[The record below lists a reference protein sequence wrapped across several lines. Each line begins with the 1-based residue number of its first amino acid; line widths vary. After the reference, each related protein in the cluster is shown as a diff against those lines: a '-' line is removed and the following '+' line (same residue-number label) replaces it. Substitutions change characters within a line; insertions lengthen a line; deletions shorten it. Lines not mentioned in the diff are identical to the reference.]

1 MVSGW
6 GTDRADEGRS
16 AVEAIDRTAPETA
29 ESRRAPARWLRSA
42 RTDLLVAGCYLS
54 LAFFVLAGLWSNLE
68 SGYLSKSDQD
78 QTLYEWFYAVTAHNI
93 THLASPLSTQLQ
105 NYPDGMNMMA
115 NTLMYG
121 WGVPFTPVTL
131 LFGPTVTFVSALTF
145 GLFGT
150 AFAWYWVFSRELVTE
165 KFAAAVGGLFCGFAP
180 AMIAHTNGHANFV
193 FLVLLPFIALQ
204 VVKMARRAEN
214 GDGTRP
220 VWQPRAAVVLGLM
233 VAAQLTLGE
242 EPLLIFALGF
252 AVFALAYLGN
262 WREIVRTVRAT
273 APSILLAA
281 LVTLT
286 LTGFGLWWQ
295 FTGPQSY
302 SFLGVGRVG
311 NDILSLVQFSPEAAG
326 SMFSFGPDVAINP
339 TEENTYFG
347 WPLLLLVAVSV
358 YFLRRERIVRAAVIA
373 GVLFTTLSLGIVLS
387 FDGVVR
393 FGEGGW
399 AMVPMPWMAL
409 GWIPPLN
416 GIIESR
422 FAMVAV
428 PAIAIVLALGT
439 QRAIE
444 AWRSSAALRRRPVAW
459 FGALAVAL
467 LPIAPTMLPV
477 TERPATPAFFADG
490 TVRHYV
496 SDGSVVIVPPPTS
509 GDAIALRWQIDA
521 DFAFPLVGGYF
532 VGPSGADH
540 GSGYGADPRPTAVLL
555 MLVRW
560 LDTMPVIDRAVREQA
575 IADLRFWGA
584 DVVVLPPSETS
595 DTLRRTVDD
604 LFGIPAE
611 QVGGVWVW
619 DVRGLV

>member
-29 ESRRAPARWLRSA
+29 DSRRTPAPWLRSA

-150 AFAWYWVFSRELVTE
+150 AFAWYWVFSRELVAE

-422 FAMVAV
+422 FAMVAI
-428 PAIAIVLALGT
+428 PAIAIVLSLGT

-444 AWRSSAALRRRPVAW
+444 AWRSSAALRRRPAAW

>member
-29 ESRRAPARWLRSA
+29 ESRRGPARWLRSA

-220 VWQPRAAVVLGLM
+220 MWQPRAAVVLGLM

>member
-29 ESRRAPARWLRSA
+29 ESRRGPARWLRSA

-165 KFAAAVGGLFCGFAP
+165 KFAAAIGGLFCGFAP

-220 VWQPRAAVVLGLM
+220 MWQPRAAVVLGLM

-444 AWRSSAALRRRPVAW
+444 AWRSSATLRRRPVAW

-575 IADLRFWGA
+575 LADLRFWGA

>member
-29 ESRRAPARWLRSA
+29 ESRRGPARWLRSA

-220 VWQPRAAVVLGLM
+220 MWQPRAAVVLGLM

-496 SDGSVVIVPPPTS
+496 SDGAVVIVPPPTS

>member
-29 ESRRAPARWLRSA
+29 ESRRGPARWLRSA

-121 WGVPFTPVTL
+121 WGVPFAPVTL

-165 KFAAAVGGLFCGFAP
+165 KFAAAIGGLFCGFAP